1 MEGQLH
7 SLCIK
12 YVQKLEVSSV
22 MAQSLAL
29 SLAWKQSK
37 LEKDI
42 LEMER
47 EISALKKLTT
57 SIGKKYFNQRK
68 NLVKDRLDPKNIEI
82 LLRNCQ
88 YIDGLLLKIEILSKR
103 IATFSY
109 FFQHQLMLK
118 NCQNNL
124 QSTS

>member
-1 MEGQLH
+1 M
-7 SLCIK
+7 
-12 YVQKLEVSSV
+12 QKLEVSSV
-22 MAQSLAL
+22 MAQSLTL

-47 EISALKKLTT
+47 EISALKKLAT
-57 SIGKKYFNQRK
+57 SIGKKHFNQRK